1 MNQAK
6 KLPLFSLFYEG
17 RDRDT
22 QTIGSFLKNFFLA
35 AMGLGG
41 FVMGMTLLFMA
52 MRGVMDLG
60 GFVASG
66 GPYQIA
72 HQAPDWIWV
81 FPVSIIGGV
90 IFLFVYSLFARRIG
104 GIKWIALAWP
114 ALFISLGY
122 NFLAYAFNPPGSQ
135 QGVVFG
141 WLIPGILFEIIG
153 GLPLL
158 IILRETFRY
167 LKHWGVRK
175 RQPLESSQTL
185 QRSDE
190 DYVYYLPGA
199 LVSFM
204 VFILNTVGV
213 AASIY
218 LALAFFEHL
227 TS

>member
-6 KLPLFSLFYEG
+6 KLPLFSPFYEG

-22 QTIGSFLKNFFLA
+22 QTIGSFLKNFLLA

-41 FVMGMTLLFMA
+41 FVMGMTLLFMS

-72 HQAPDWIWV
+72 HPAPDWIWV
-81 FPVSIIGGV
+81 FPVSIIGGL
-90 IFLFVYSLFARRIG
+90 IFLFVYSPFARRIG
-104 GIKWIALAWP
+104 GIKWLALAWP

-122 NFLAYAFNPPGSQ
+122 NFLAYAFNPPGDQ
-135 QGVVFG
+135 QGVVIG
-141 WLIPGILFEIIG
+141 WLIPGIIFEIMG

-158 IILRETFRY
+158 VILRESFRY
-167 LKHWGVRK
+167 LRHWGDRK
-175 RQPLESSQTL
+175 RQRLEFSQTL

-190 DYVYYLPGA
+190 GYARYLPGA